1 MVIGIWLFFGACIF
15 GFGACPE
22 PVEGVQVNPAG
33 QLLGLVTESPLDLKY
48 ASVAGPGA
56 RSEASWAVDTE
67 PPEDDWLTVGKVG
80 VCGIDGVF
88 GVQGVITVG
97 VMLEGRNVP
106 QFSTLNSVVLASSFV
121 SYFEGS
127 VRVTVALSAMT
138 VHGPSVTKLRFG
150 EILDV

>member
-1 MVIGIWLFFGACIF
+1 MPI
-15 GFGACPE
+15 
-22 PVEGVQVNPAG
+22 
-33 QLLGLVTESPLDLKY
+33 TETS
-48 ASVAGPGA
+48 
-56 RSEASWAVDTE
+56 
-67 PPEDDWLTVGKVG
+67 
-80 VCGIDGVF
+80 
-88 GVQGVITVG
+88 
-97 VMLEGRNVP
+97 MLEGRNVP